1 MRVSI
6 FLFFCGC
13 SAFLQSVSAAVVQVI
28 LDSSPWC
35 QCGACLFGIRAY
47 GECSCTVR
55 LWHFILVVHIHS
67 LAIIVVLLSENAL

>member
-1 MRVSI
+1 MRVII
-6 FLFFCGC
+6 FLFFLGC
-13 SAFLQSVSAAVVQVI
+13 RPFLQSVSAAVVQVI
-28 LDSSPWC
+28 LDSSPCC

>member
-6 FLFFCGC
+6 FLFFFGC
-13 SAFLQSVSAAVVQVI
+13 SAFLHTVSAAVVQVI
-28 LDSSPWC
+28 LDSSPCC

-47 GECSCTVR
+47 CECSCTVR